1 MEYGIMEHM
10 KKMQEYKRTSDLE
23 NQIEGLQKIIFE
35 NQPAWT
41 NDYLGWQQKEINAL
55 KENNKTLQDKVTHL
69 EDLNNV
75 SLISVIKCKIKNLFK
90 YKLNITIEKRSK

>member
-1 MEYGIMEHM
+1 MQYGIMKYM
-10 KKMQEYKRTSDLE
+10 QKMQEYRRTCDLE
-23 NQIEGLQKIIFE
+23 NQIEALQKIIFE
-35 NQPAWT
+35 SQPAWT

-55 KENNKTLQDKVTHL
+55 KENNKMLQDKVTHL